1 MLDYNIFML
10 TKQHALT
17 HNIKRGPYRELE
29 FLFRFYKGKIFM
41 NVYLHNMRISLRNRT
56 QKC

>member
-17 HNIKRGPYRELE
+17 HYIERGPYRELE
-29 FLFRFYKGKIFM
+29 FLFRFYKGKIVM
-41 NVYLHNMRISLRNRT
+41 KIYLHNMRISLRNRT
-56 QKC
+56 K